1 VTPGDTHQTA
11 RKPHPD
17 DEHLSKRGLPMN
29 HATAGRA
36 TLTRPARRQ
45 AGDPAIRADPAARRS
60 TRARDGSP
68 GSGCRRLESVDQVRG
83 DREAAGLELVW
94 KTLSGSRYRISVRQA
109 QNDRQAGRASADRPG
124 RRRRADAVSGP
135 VGHALECLCELV
147 QVDAFEVAEQV
158 AAGAGVVTGLSLFQ
172 AASPASVR
180 TALKERASRGPAGAG
195 PGRRL
200 LAAVR
205 CVRWQ
210 RRIAGSCRPG
220 RAGAWSGPPEQEQL
234 PEPAGPGG
242 STITPQSSG
251 RLPVQSQQP
260 FSHQ

>member
-1 VTPGDTHQTA
+1 
-11 RKPHPD
+11 
-17 DEHLSKRGLPMN
+17 MN

-124 RRRRADAVSGP
+124 RGRRADAVSGP
-135 VGHALECLCELV
+135 VGHALEYLCELV

-172 AASPASVR
+172 AASPASVG
-180 TALKERASRGPAGAG
+180 TALKERASRGSCW
-195 PGRRL
+195 RRTRPS
-200 LAAVR
+200 ASSRRTVR
-205 CVRWQ
+205 PM
-210 RRIAGSCRPG
+210 AEADCR
-220 RAGAWSGPPEQEQL
+220 QL
-234 PEPAGPGG
+234 PARSPRRMERPARARTA
-242 STITPQSSG
+242 SRTRRSG
-251 RLPVQSQQP
+251 RQHNHSAIFRTASSAIPAAILKSLTPK
-260 FSHQ
+260 